1 MATPATQKPQTPKQ
15 IMLLTKRLTVFL
27 SQNTSPA
34 LPTLLLLSPTGK
46 LLSSSSPSPAS
57 TLRTQATLAC
67 SLWMLYQ
74 PTTSLLPSALPSSHT
89 STHAQL
95 QTGHG
100 GAQGREGG
108 SSSSGAGAGA
118 GGSTAGNPDRERDV
132 EGADDGL
139 STVTIQLSNGV
150 MIIRSLSCGLL
161 FVAIGPAP
169 ASAAGTAPGTPSL
182 NAAQGAGVQQI
193 ALSRHASPSASPPGD
208 EEGREREVSGLLAV
222 GSAVMSDAGSIRS
235 SSTIRTGGLLGI
247 KRQAMEVGRWLD
259 GQLEGF
265 RLGSAEGR

>member
-74 PTTSLLPSALPSSHT
+74 PTTSLLPSTLPSSHT

-95 QTGHG
+95 KTGHG
-100 GAQGREGG
+100 GAEGREGG
-108 SSSSGAGAGA
+108 RSSSGAG
-118 GGSTAGNPDRERDV
+118 GNPDRERDV

-169 ASAAGTAPGTPSL
+169 APTASTGTAPGTPSL
-182 NAAQGAGVQQI
+182 NAAQSAGVQQI
-193 ALSRHASPSASPPGD
+193 ALSRHASPPASPPGD
-208 EEGREREVSGLLAV
+208 EEGREREVSGLLAA

-265 RLGSAEGR
+265 RLGNAEGR